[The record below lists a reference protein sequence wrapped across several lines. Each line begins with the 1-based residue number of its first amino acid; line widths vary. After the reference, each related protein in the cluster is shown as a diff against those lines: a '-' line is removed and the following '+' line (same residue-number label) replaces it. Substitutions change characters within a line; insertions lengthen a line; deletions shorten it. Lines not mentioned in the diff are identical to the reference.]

1 MLTDLD
7 EYDSRILEIYIFI
20 NLVSEIANIAD
31 NANILI

>member
-7 EYDSRILEIYIFI
+7 EYDSRILEIYIII